1 MAESSSLPSQHPQPD
16 VPWHAAFPAP
26 QTSSPATIPRA
37 AVLQWFSDGK
47 QSGRDFVLVD
57 LRKEDHKG
65 GTICGS
71 LNLPAQSL
79 YPALETLYA
88 LLSAAGVGTVVWYCG
103 SCGGRGTRV
112 AGWFEDLLRKRGD
125 ERMKSFALEEG
136 IKGWV
141 RGGDDGDQDHD
152 KRVNP
157 SERADLTDY
166 VSIQILS
173 VGIQFGTLLWHRR
186 NRLLVAYVHAK
197 EREVRMVDDQEAD
210 IVHGQREGRHL
221 EREGERHS
229 TSASA
234 EHTATRTDSRPTSPT
249 LPIVGIEAHSTEEP
263 PRAQDVY
270 AVPGTL
276 DDGTVGTQALAEG
289 PELLSPTTGVL
300 LPVPQAVSTT
310 VLQAEQ
316 NGNSAADPRVEGIN
330 QEVHT
335 QYIGNGD
342 TVDGEVQSTALLP
355 YESSVAD
362 VAFLDSAASVTGTD
376 CPTRIQAFAKLEF
389 DDGQFYMNTY
399 SVELGRDIR
408 AARVAFQSGFGSDHE
423 VVGRS
428 HKRSNSSADAGQV
441 GRALKQEEG
450 RTMANSVVSETGGI
464 IGLDMSDP
472 ENRRKTRR
480 KKAKSTSSSSH
491 NISRKGSMRFAAPQ
505 TDYQSLAMASL
516 TDPRSIDALTFLPSP
531 EECPLIPIHPPAV
544 AEGSSTGHRGISRR
558 HVRIAYNFERRL
570 FELVVQGKN
579 GAFVD
584 EQYFEA
590 GETQELKSGSYIQI
604 GGVGIRFVLPDV
616 AIGET
621 GAEGTLGSDPV
632 SGGAMSFDF
641 EDGRGESLTMADS
654 EISTTGDD
662 DGSLQNDVREDRE
675 SNRLRRLND
684 EEDLGRDGDEDEQ
697 DESEASEDEVEIE
710 VQEERAVRRPKISL
724 KISKPKP
731 EPKPEIISNPLAIP
745 PRRKGPGRPPK
756 NGIIS
761 KREQAL
767 IARQV
772 REAAK
777 AEALKNGT
785 SKSGKGKSGKLGND
799 VTTTPPPSE
808 VKTEKR
814 KYTKRKKAEEQTEEP
829 SQTREMTER
838 TDSIPPEQALPA
850 QPPKPA
856 KEKRPPKPPRSPSPV
871 FDEAT
876 LTAEQLAKPA
886 QSYVILIHEALTNSK
901 TGAMSLP
908 QIYRAIERR
917 YPYYKLRVQT
927 TGWQSSVRHNLS
939 QHPAFRKI
947 ERDGKGWMWG
957 LVPEIS
963 IEKEKKRRPSPP
975 LMPPQHYYQQGP
987 HMYHPP
993 YPYQGMPPPNGHLPP
1008 PMGHPPYAMHPGVP
1022 PPPHGYPPYPSSVP
1036 RGPTGVPLPLVPQ
1049 TDTDSTYRSPY
1060 QPPPPSQPAAPSNPQ
1075 PQTSQQQP
1083 PPSAQLPQPAV
1094 HDQTNSTETL
1104 TNAPKQTPPP
1114 PPPYYP
1120 TNHPAPSASPHQS
1133 AKAPTPIPAHHDNTI
1148 GQSILKS
1155 VGDFKS
1161 VLLAS
1166 LSYKPNAEEIV
1177 QQAIN
1182 RTLGIAVAAEEFPE
1196 EAPIMNAL
1204 RTMID
1209 GMRQKDRAQR
1219 QASTPAPL
1227 TAQEVPQQKA
1237 TASDGQASPAGPL
1250 LSAPLSQPPVPD
1262 AAATLQPPPP
1272 PSPNTPSQA
1281 QLLEV
1286 LQQLETNRPLG
1297 TTQNQVKLVTAN
1309 TDKAIPS
1316 EAHGSS
1322 SSASEKAAAADGVKA
1337 DERADL
1343 LPNGV
1348 DVLASAKNL
1357 KRELEGDDDLNEP
1370 GMGTELPQA
1379 KRVAV

>member
-1 MAESSSLPSQHPQPD
+1 
-16 VPWHAAFPAP
+16 
-26 QTSSPATIPRA
+26 
-37 AVLQWFSDGK
+37 
-47 QSGRDFVLVD
+47 
-57 LRKEDHKG
+57 
-65 GTICGS
+65 
-71 LNLPAQSL
+71 
-79 YPALETLYA
+79 
-88 LLSAAGVGTVVWYCG
+88 
-103 SCGGRGTRV
+103 
-112 AGWFEDLLRKRGD
+112 
-125 ERMKSFALEEG
+125 
-136 IKGWV
+136 
-141 RGGDDGDQDHD
+141 
-152 KRVNP
+152 
-157 SERADLTDY
+157 
-166 VSIQILS
+166 
-173 VGIQFGTLLWHRR
+173 
-186 NRLLVAYVHAK
+186 
-197 EREVRMVDDQEAD
+197 MVDDQEAD
-210 IVHGQREGRHL
+210 DVNGLLDGRHVP
-221 EREGERHS
+221 
-229 TSASA
+229 A
-234 EHTATRTDSRPTSPT
+234 EWAGLIRRANEETTAARTALRSRSPIPPVVDPQT
-249 LPIVGIEAHSTEEP
+249 HLPEEAHPPEEAL
-263 PRAQDVY
+263 RAQDEP
-270 AVPGTL
+270 AILGIL
-276 DDGTVGTQALAEG
+276 DNSAVGTQALALDVE
-289 PELLSPTTGVL
+289 PLSSITRALLPDHQAAPTTIPEGA
-300 LPVPQAVSTT
+300 QD
-310 VLQAEQ
+310 
-316 NGNSAADPRVEGIN
+316 GNSAADQQAEGKD
-330 QEVHT
+330 QEVHIQDT
-335 QYIGNGD
+335 ENGEI
-342 TVDGEVQSTALLP
+342 VDGELQSTAILP

-362 VAFLDSAASVTGTD
+362 IAFLDSAASVTGTD

-423 VVGRS
+423 VAGRS

-441 GRALKQEEG
+441 GRALKQDEG

-472 ENRRKTRR
+472 ENRRKSRR

-491 NISRKGSMRFAAPQ
+491 NISRKSSMRVVAPQ

-584 EQYFEA
+584 EQYLES
-590 GETQELKSGSYIQI
+590 GDTQELKSGSYIQI

-621 GAEGTLGSDPV
+621 GAEGTIGSDPL

-641 EDGRGESLTMADS
+641 EDGRGESLAMADS

-662 DGSLQNDVREDRE
+662 DESLQNSGREDRDP
-675 SNRLRRLND
+675 RRFPNLDDGQDIEADGDQD
-684 EEDLGRDGDEDEQ
+684 EEDED
-697 DESEASEDEVEIE
+697 EASENEVEAEI
-710 VQEERAVRRPKISL
+710 QEQKTVRRPKISL

-731 EPKPEIISNPLAIP
+731 ESKPEVISDPLVIP

-767 IARQV
+767 IARQA

-785 SKSGKGKSGKLGND
+785 SKPGKGKSGKPGND
-799 VTTTPPPSE
+799 DTTTPPPSE
-808 VKTEKR
+808 VKAEKR
-814 KYTKRKKAEEQTEEP
+814 KYTKRKKVEDQTEEP
-829 SQTREMTER
+829 PQTREMTEK
-838 TDSIPPEQALPA
+838 TDSVPPEQALPA
-850 QPPKPA
+850 PPPKPA

-876 LTAEQLAKPA
+876 LTPEQLAKPA

-975 LMPPQHYYQQGP
+975 LVPPQHYYQPGP
-987 HMYHPP
+987 HMYRPP
-993 YPYQGMPPPNGHLPP
+993 YPYPGMPPPNGHLPAQ
-1008 PMGHPPYAMHPGVP
+1008 MGHPPYTMHPGMPPP
-1022 PPPHGYPPYPSSVP
+1022 PPPHGYAPYPGAVP

-1049 TDTDSTYRSPY
+1049 TDNDSTYRSPY
-1060 QPPPPSQPAAPSNPQ
+1060 QPPPPSQPAASSQPQ
-1075 PQTSQQQP
+1075 PQASQQQP
-1083 PPSAQLPQPAV
+1083 PSSTQAPQPAV
-1094 HDQTNSTETL
+1094 YDQSNLKEISVNT
-1104 TNAPKQTPPP
+1104 PKQTPPP
-1114 PPPYYP
+1114 PLPPPAQYLP
-1120 TNHPAPSASPHQS
+1120 NHPAPSASPHSS
-1133 AKAPTPIPAHHDNTI
+1133 AKAPTPAPAHQDNTI

-1227 TAQEVPQQKA
+1227 SVQEVPQSQVSV
-1237 TASDGQASPAGPL
+1237 SD
-1250 LSAPLSQPPVPD
+1250 VHE
-1262 AAATLQPPPP
+1262 PPPP
-1272 PSPNTPSQA
+1272 PLPLSASLPQPPAPAEAAIAQPPPLTSQGTPSQA
-1281 QLLEV
+1281 QLLEI
-1286 LQQLETNRPLG
+1286 LQQLETNKPADI
-1297 TTQNQVKLVTAN
+1297 TQKQVKPVTVSPDNAM
-1309 TDKAIPS
+1309 AS
-1316 EAHGSS
+1316 EVHGSS
-1322 SSASEKAAAADGVKA
+1322 SYKPEKPAIAGGIDTEK
-1337 DERADL
+1337 RAEL

-1348 DVLASAKNL
+1348 DMLESTKNL
-1357 KRELEGDDDLNEP
+1357 KRELDEDDGIAEQ
-1370 GMGTELPQA
+1370 GIGAELPQA

>member
-1 MAESSSLPSQHPQPD
+1 MTQRIHGCRGVSLSGPCD
-16 VPWHAAFPAP
+16 EILAADLKITTKRVK
-26 QTSSPATIPRA
+26 TSER
-37 AVLQWFSDGK
+37 
-47 QSGRDFVLVD
+47 VD
-57 LRKEDHKG
+57 LNNH
-65 GTICGS
+65 
-71 LNLPAQSL
+71 
-79 YPALETLYA
+79 
-88 LLSAAGVGTVVWYCG
+88 V
-103 SCGGRGTRV
+103 
-112 AGWFEDLLRKRGD
+112 
-125 ERMKSFALEEG
+125 
-136 IKGWV
+136 
-141 RGGDDGDQDHD
+141 
-152 KRVNP
+152 
-157 SERADLTDY
+157 LT
-166 VSIQILS
+166 QILS
-173 VGIQFGTLLWHRR
+173 LELPALLFLQFESPLQYRR
-186 NRLLVAYVHAK
+186 SRILVTHVHAQ
-197 EREVRMVDDQEAD
+197 EREVRMIDDQEAD
-210 IVHGQREGRHL
+210 NLDGQREGRPL
-221 EREGERHS
+221 QRKREGL
-229 TSASA
+229 TWSAS
-234 EHTATRTDSRPTSPT
+234 EKILATRAGSRPQSPV
-249 LPIVGIEAHSTEEP
+249 LPVTGPQAHLPEEAL
-263 PRAQDVY
+263 RARDGPAILGSLDNG
-270 AVPGTL
+270 AVS
-276 DDGTVGTQALAEG
+276 TQALAQDAE
-289 PELLSPTTGVL
+289 PLSPITGAL
-300 LPVPQAVSTT
+300 LPDRQAAPTT
-310 VLQAEQ
+310 ILESVQD
-316 NGNSAADPRVEGIN
+316 GNSAADQRAERNGR
-330 QEVHT
+330 EVHI
-335 QYIGNGD
+335 QHVGNREI
-342 TVDGEVQSTALLP
+342 VDGELQSRALLP

-362 VAFLDSAASVTGTD
+362 IAFIDSTASVTGTD

-408 AARVAFQSGFGSDHE
+408 AARVAFHSGFGSDHE
-423 VVGRS
+423 VAKRS

-441 GRALKQEEG
+441 GRALKQEEA
-450 RTMANSVVSETGGI
+450 RTMANSVVSDTGGI

-472 ENRRKTRR
+472 ENRRKSRR

-491 NISRKGSMRFAAPQ
+491 NISRKSSMRIAAPQ

-621 GAEGTLGSDPV
+621 GAEGTLGSDPL

-662 DGSLQNDVREDRE
+662 DESLQSSEREDRDPH
-675 SNRLRRLND
+675 RFPKLDDRQ
-684 EEDLGRDGDEDEQ
+684 DLEANGDEDEE
-697 DESEASEDEVEIE
+697 DEDEASEDEVEAEI
-710 VQEERAVRRPKISL
+710 QEQQAVRRPKISL
-724 KISKPKP
+724 KISKPKL
-731 EPKPEIISNPLAIP
+731 EPKSEAVSDPLVIP

-767 IARQV
+767 IARQA

-785 SKSGKGKSGKLGND
+785 IKPGKGKSGKPGND
-799 VTTTPPPSE
+799 DTTTPPPSE
-808 VKTEKR
+808 VKAEKR
-814 KYTKRKKAEEQTEEP
+814 KYTKRKKAGEQTEEP
-829 SQTREMTER
+829 PQTREMTEK
-838 TDSIPPEQALPA
+838 TDSVPPEQALPA
-850 QPPKPA
+850 PPPKPA

-876 LTAEQLAKPA
+876 LTPEQLAKPA

-975 LMPPQHYYQQGP
+975 LLPPQHYYQPGP
-987 HMYHPP
+987 NMYRPP
-993 YPYQGMPPPNGHLPP
+993 YPYPGMPPPNGHLPAQ
-1008 PMGHPPYAMHPGVP
+1008 MGHPPYAMHPGMPP
-1022 PPPHGYPPYPSSVP
+1022 PPPHGYPPYPGGVP
-1036 RGPTGVPLPLVPQ
+1036 RGPSGVPLPLVPQ
-1049 TDTDSTYRSPY
+1049 TDNDSTYRSPY
-1060 QPPPPSQPAAPSNPQ
+1060 QPPPPSQPAAPSQSQ
-1075 PQTSQQQP
+1075 PPTSQQQP
-1083 PPSAQLPQPAV
+1083 PSSTQLPQSAV
-1094 HDQTNSTETL
+1094 YDQSNSKEIL
-1104 TNAPKQTPPP
+1104 TNTPKQTPSSPLPP
-1114 PPPYYP
+1114 PPHYHP
-1120 TNHPAPSASPHQS
+1120 NHPAPSASPHQN
-1133 AKAPTPIPAHHDNTI
+1133 AKAPTPAPAHQDNTI

-1227 TAQEVPQQKA
+1227 SGQEVSQQPA
-1237 TASDGQASPAGPL
+1237 SASDIPVPPPP
-1250 LSAPLSQPPVPD
+1250 LSAPLPQPLGPPAT
-1262 AAATLQPPPP
+1262 AAQPPPP
-1272 PSPNTPSQA
+1272 TSQSTPSQA
-1281 QLLEV
+1281 QLLEI
-1286 LQQLETNRPLG
+1286 LQRLETNIPPD
-1297 TTQNQVKLVTAN
+1297 TTQTQAKPVIASPDSAMAPEV
-1309 TDKAIPS
+1309 
-1316 EAHGSS
+1316 HGSTS
-1322 SSASEKAAAADGVKA
+1322 SKPEKLAVTNGVESE
-1337 DERADL
+1337 ERAEL

-1348 DVLASAKNL
+1348 DMLESTKSL
-1357 KRELEGDDDLNEP
+1357 KRELEEEDGIDEP
-1370 GMGTELPQA
+1370 GIGAELPQA

>member
-1 MAESSSLPSQHPQPD
+1 
-16 VPWHAAFPAP
+16 
-26 QTSSPATIPRA
+26 
-37 AVLQWFSDGK
+37 
-47 QSGRDFVLVD
+47 
-57 LRKEDHKG
+57 
-65 GTICGS
+65 
-71 LNLPAQSL
+71 
-79 YPALETLYA
+79 
-88 LLSAAGVGTVVWYCG
+88 
-103 SCGGRGTRV
+103 
-112 AGWFEDLLRKRGD
+112 
-125 ERMKSFALEEG
+125 
-136 IKGWV
+136 
-141 RGGDDGDQDHD
+141 
-152 KRVNP
+152 
-157 SERADLTDY
+157 
-166 VSIQILS
+166 
-173 VGIQFGTLLWHRR
+173 
-186 NRLLVAYVHAK
+186 
-197 EREVRMVDDQEAD
+197 MVDDQEAD
-210 IVHGQREGRHL
+210 DVDGQREGRPL
-221 EREGERHS
+221 RGEWEGLIR
-229 TSASA
+229 SANEESSSA
-234 EHTATRTDSRPTSPT
+234 RTGSRPQSPI
-249 LPIVGIEAHSTEEP
+249 LPVVDAQAHLREEALRAQNENATPGILDNGAVNAQAL
-263 PRAQDVY
+263 AQDV
-270 AVPGTL
+270 
-276 DDGTVGTQALAEG
+276 
-289 PELLSPTTGVL
+289 ELLSPIDRAS
-300 LPVPQAVSTT
+300 LPGSQAVPTTILKSAQDGNSTADQ
-310 VLQAEQ
+310 QAE
-316 NGNSAADPRVEGIN
+316 IN
-330 QEVHT
+330 DQGVHI
-335 QYIGNGD
+335 QYAGNGG
-342 TVDGEVQSTALLP
+342 TADGELQSSALLP
-355 YESSVAD
+355 YESSIAD
-362 VAFLDSAASVTGTD
+362 IAFLDSAASVTGTD

-423 VVGRS
+423 VAGRT

-441 GRALKQEEG
+441 GRALKQEES

-472 ENRRKTRR
+472 ETRRRTRR

-491 NISRKGSMRFAAPQ
+491 NISRKSSMRIVAPQ

-584 EQYFEA
+584 EQYLES
-590 GETQELKSGSYIQI
+590 GETQGLKSGSYIQI

-621 GAEGTLGSDPV
+621 GAEGTLGSDPI

-662 DGSLQNDVREDRE
+662 DESLQSGERRDGEPHRFPNLDDGQDVEA
-675 SNRLRRLND
+675 
-684 EEDLGRDGDEDEQ
+684 DGDEDEE
-697 DESEASEDEVEIE
+697 DEGEASEDEVEAEI
-710 VQEERAVRRPKISL
+710 QEQKTVRRPKISL

-731 EPKPEIISNPLAIP
+731 EPKPEVVSDPLVLP

-767 IARQV
+767 IARQA

-777 AEALKNGT
+777 AEALKSGT
-785 SKSGKGKSGKLGND
+785 SKPGKGKSGKPGND
-799 VTTTPPPSE
+799 GTTTPPPSE

-814 KYTKRKKAEEQTEEP
+814 KYTKRKKAETQTEEP
-829 SQTREMTER
+829 PWTREMTEK
-838 TDSIPPEQALPA
+838 TDSVPPEQALPTA
-850 QPPKPA
+850 PPKPA

-876 LTAEQLAKPA
+876 LTPEQLAKPA

-908 QIYRAIERR
+908 QIYRSIERR

-975 LMPPQHYYQQGP
+975 LVPPQHYYQPGP
-987 HMYHPP
+987 HMYRPP
-993 YPYQGMPPPNGHLPP
+993 YPYPGMPPPNGHLPP
-1008 PMGHPPYAMHPGVP
+1008 QMAHPPYAMHPGMP
-1022 PPPHGYPPYPSSVP
+1022 PPPHGYPPYPGGVP
-1036 RGPTGVPLPLVPQ
+1036 RGPNGVPLPLVPP
-1049 TDTDSTYRSPY
+1049 TDNDSTYRSPY
-1060 QPPPPSQPAAPSNPQ
+1060 QPPPPSQPAAPSQPP

-1083 PPSAQLPQPAV
+1083 PSSTQIPQPAAY
-1094 HDQTNSTETL
+1094 DELNPKEISTS
-1104 TNAPKQTPPP
+1104 APKQTPPP
-1114 PPPYYP
+1114 PLLPPP
-1120 TNHPAPSASPHQS
+1120 PHHNPNHPAPSASPHQHT
-1133 AKAPTPIPAHHDNTI
+1133 KAPTPAPAHQDNTI

-1227 TAQEVPQQKA
+1227 PTHEFPQQQA
-1237 TASDGQASPAGPL
+1237 AISDAQA
-1250 LSAPLSQPPVPD
+1250 PP
-1262 AAATLQPPPP
+1262 PPPP
-1272 PSPNTPSQA
+1272 PSSDPLPQPPASIANTTAQPFPTASQSTPSQA
-1281 QLLEV
+1281 QLLEI
-1286 LQQLETNRPLG
+1286 LRRLETTKSPD
-1297 TTQNQVKLVTAN
+1297 TTQTHGQPA
-1309 TDKAIPS
+1309 KATPDAAIES
-1316 EAHGSS
+1316 ESPGSTPHQ
-1322 SSASEKAAAADGVKA
+1322 SEKPVLTDGVDTA
-1337 DERADL
+1337 DRAEL
-1343 LPNGV
+1343 LSNGV
-1348 DVLASAKNL
+1348 GMLESAKSL
-1357 KRELEGDDDLNEP
+1357 KRELDADDGMDEP
-1370 GMGTELPQA
+1370 GIGAELPQA

>member
-1 MAESSSLPSQHPQPD
+1 
-16 VPWHAAFPAP
+16 
-26 QTSSPATIPRA
+26 
-37 AVLQWFSDGK
+37 
-47 QSGRDFVLVD
+47 
-57 LRKEDHKG
+57 
-65 GTICGS
+65 
-71 LNLPAQSL
+71 
-79 YPALETLYA
+79 
-88 LLSAAGVGTVVWYCG
+88 
-103 SCGGRGTRV
+103 
-112 AGWFEDLLRKRGD
+112 
-125 ERMKSFALEEG
+125 
-136 IKGWV
+136 
-141 RGGDDGDQDHD
+141 
-152 KRVNP
+152 
-157 SERADLTDY
+157 
-166 VSIQILS
+166 
-173 VGIQFGTLLWHRR
+173 
-186 NRLLVAYVHAK
+186 
-197 EREVRMVDDQEAD
+197 MVDDQEAD
-210 IVHGQREGRHL
+210 NVHGQREGRPF
-221 EREGERHS
+221 EREGEGPTR
-229 TSASA
+229 SAS
-234 EHTATRTDSRPTSPT
+234 EEYTATRAGSRPESPI
-249 LPIVGIEAHSTEEP
+249 LPVADTQAHSAEDAV
-263 PRAQDVY
+263 RAQDEPSMLGILENV
-270 AVPGTL
+270 AV
-276 DDGTVGTQALAEG
+276 VTQALAG
-289 PELLSPTTGVL
+289 DPEILSCITPALLPEHQAAPTTIVE
-300 LPVPQAVSTT
+300 AV
-310 VLQAEQ
+310 QD
-316 NGNSAADPRVEGIN
+316 GNSAADQRVEGNN
-330 QEVHT
+330 QEAHV
-335 QYIGNGD
+335 QYVGNGESAN
-342 TVDGEVQSTALLP
+342 GEQQSTALLP
-355 YESSVAD
+355 YESSIAD
-362 VAFLDSAASVTGTD
+362 IAFLDSAASVTGTD

-423 VVGRS
+423 VVGRT
-428 HKRSNSSADAGQV
+428 HKRSNSSADAGQI

-450 RTMANSVVSETGGI
+450 RPMANSVVSETGGI

-491 NISRKGSMRFAAPQ
+491 NISRKSSMRLAAPQ

-558 HVRIAYNFERRL
+558 HVKIAYNFERRL
-570 FELVVQGKN
+570 FELVVKGKN

-584 EQYFEA
+584 EQYCEA

-621 GAEGTLGSDPV
+621 GAEGTLGSDPL

-654 EISTTGDD
+654 EVSTTGDD
-662 DGSLQNDVREDRE
+662 DELLQNGDGEDRD
-675 SNRLRRLND
+675 SRRFSKLND
-684 EEDLGRDGDEDEQ
+684 EQDLAGYGDEDEE
-697 DESEASEDEVEIE
+697 DEDEPDEDEVEAE
-710 VQEERAVRRPKISL
+710 VQEQKAIRRPKISL
-724 KISKPKP
+724 KISKPKL
-731 EPKPEIISNPLAIP
+731 EHKPEIMSDIPIIP

-767 IARQV
+767 IARQA

-785 SKSGKGKSGKLGND
+785 SKSGKGKSGKPGND

-808 VKTEKR
+808 IKTEKR
-814 KYTKRKKAEEQTEEP
+814 KYTKRKKAEDQAEEP
-829 SQTREMTER
+829 PQTREMTEK
-838 TDSIPPEQALPA
+838 TDSVPPEQALSAP
-850 QPPKPA
+850 PPKPP

-975 LMPPQHYYQQGP
+975 LVPPQHYYQQGP
-987 HMYHPP
+987 HMYRPP
-993 YPYQGMPPPNGHLPP
+993 YPYPGMPPPNGHLPAP
-1008 PMGHPPYAMHPGVP
+1008 IGLPPYAMHPEI
-1022 PPPHGYPPYPSSVP
+1022 
-1036 RGPTGVPLPLVPQ
+1036 
-1049 TDTDSTYRSPY
+1049 
-1060 QPPPPSQPAAPSNPQ
+1060 A
-1075 PQTSQQQP
+1075 
-1083 PPSAQLPQPAV
+1083 
-1094 HDQTNSTETL
+1094 
-1104 TNAPKQTPPP
+1104 TNAPKQTPPL
-1114 PPPYYP
+1114 PPPYYHP
-1120 TNHPAPSASPHQS
+1120 NHSAPSASLHQS
-1133 AKAPTPIPAHHDNTI
+1133 AKAPTPALAHQDNTI

-1227 TAQEVPQQKA
+1227 TVQEVPQQQA
-1237 TASDGQASPAGPL
+1237 TASEIQAPPPPPPPPPPS
-1250 LSAPLSQPPVPD
+1250 LSAPLSQPSVP
-1262 AAATLQPPPP
+1262 AATAAVQPPPP
-1272 PSPNTPSQA
+1272 TSQSTPSQA
-1281 QLLEV
+1281 QLLEI
-1286 LQQLETNRPLG
+1286 LQQLETTNPSH
-1297 TTQNQVKLVTAN
+1297 TTQTQAKPATAGVD
-1309 TDKAIPS
+1309 TTMAS
-1316 EAHGSS
+1316 EVHGSS
-1322 SSASEKAAAADGVKA
+1322 SYTPEKPAVTDGVKTQ
-1337 DERADL
+1337 ERAEL
-1343 LPNGV
+1343 LPNGL
-1348 DVLASAKNL
+1348 DAPRSAKTP
-1357 KRELEGDDDLNEP
+1357 KRDLEGDDELDEP
-1370 GMGTELPQA
+1370 GMGTKLPQA

>member
-1 MAESSSLPSQHPQPD
+1 
-16 VPWHAAFPAP
+16 
-26 QTSSPATIPRA
+26 
-37 AVLQWFSDGK
+37 
-47 QSGRDFVLVD
+47 
-57 LRKEDHKG
+57 
-65 GTICGS
+65 
-71 LNLPAQSL
+71 
-79 YPALETLYA
+79 
-88 LLSAAGVGTVVWYCG
+88 
-103 SCGGRGTRV
+103 
-112 AGWFEDLLRKRGD
+112 
-125 ERMKSFALEEG
+125 
-136 IKGWV
+136 
-141 RGGDDGDQDHD
+141 
-152 KRVNP
+152 
-157 SERADLTDY
+157 
-166 VSIQILS
+166 
-173 VGIQFGTLLWHRR
+173 
-186 NRLLVAYVHAK
+186 
-197 EREVRMVDDQEAD
+197 MVDDQEAD
-210 IVHGQREGRHL
+210 DVDGLLDGRHL
-221 EREGERHS
+221 PAEWAGLIRLANEE
-229 TSASA
+229 TTAS
-234 EHTATRTDSRPTSPT
+234 RNSLRSQSPI
-249 LPIVGIEAHSTEEP
+249 LPVIDPRAHPPEEAL
-263 PRAQDVY
+263 RAQDEP
-270 AVPGTL
+270 AILGIL
-276 DDGTVGTQALAEG
+276 DDSAVNTQALALDVE
-289 PELLSPTTGVL
+289 PLPPITRALLPDHQAAPTTIAKG
-300 LPVPQAVSTT
+300 
-310 VLQAEQ
+310 AEHS
-316 NGNSAADPRVEGIN
+316 NSATDQRAERKD
-330 QEVHT
+330 QEVHK
-335 QYIGNGD
+335 QDVEHGEI
-342 TVDGEVQSTALLP
+342 VDGEIHPTALLP

-362 VAFLDSAASVTGTD
+362 IAFLDSAASVTGTD

-408 AARVAFQSGFGSDHE
+408 AARVAFHSGFGSDHE
-423 VVGRS
+423 VAGRS
-428 HKRSNSSADAGQV
+428 HKQSNSSADAGHV
-441 GRALKQEEG
+441 GRALKQDES

-472 ENRRKTRR
+472 EKRRKSRR

-491 NISRKGSMRFAAPQ
+491 NISRKSSMRVVAPQ

-544 AEGSSTGHRGISRR
+544 AEGNSTGHRGISRR

-584 EQYFEA
+584 EQYLEP

-621 GAEGTLGSDPV
+621 GAEGTLGSDPF

-662 DGSLQNDVREDRE
+662 DESLQNSEREDRDP
-675 SNRLRRLND
+675 RRLSNLFD
-684 EEDLGRDGDEDEQ
+684 GQDIEADGDEDEE
-697 DESEASEDEVEIE
+697 DEDEASEDKGDTEIK
-710 VQEERAVRRPKISL
+710 QEPKAVRRPKISL

-731 EPKPEIISNPLAIP
+731 ESKPEVVSDPLVIP

-767 IARQV
+767 IARQA

-785 SKSGKGKSGKLGND
+785 SKPGKGKSGKPGND
-799 VTTTPPPSE
+799 DTTTPPASE
-808 VKTEKR
+808 VKAEKR
-814 KYTKRKKAEEQTEEP
+814 KYTKRKKAEDQTEDP
-829 SQTREMTER
+829 PQTREMTEK
-838 TDSIPPEQALPA
+838 TDSVPPEQALPA
-850 QPPKPA
+850 PPPKPA

-876 LTAEQLAKPA
+876 LTPEQLAKPA

-975 LMPPQHYYQQGP
+975 LVPPQHYYQPGP
-987 HMYHPP
+987 HMYRPP
-993 YPYQGMPPPNGHLPP
+993 YPYPGMPPPNGHLPAQ
-1008 PMGHPPYAMHPGVP
+1008 MAHPPYAMHPGMPPP
-1022 PPPHGYPPYPSSVP
+1022 PPPHGYPPYSGAVP

-1049 TDTDSTYRSPY
+1049 TDNDSTYRSPY
-1060 QPPPPSQPAAPSNPQ
+1060 QPPPPSQPAAPSQPQ

-1083 PPSAQLPQPAV
+1083 PSSTQVPQTAV
-1094 HDQTNSTETL
+1094 YDQSDPKETSV
-1104 TNAPKQTPPP
+1104 NAPKQTPPP
-1114 PPPYYP
+1114 MLPPPPQYHP
-1120 TNHPAPSASPHQS
+1120 NHPAPSAAPSASPYINS
-1133 AKAPTPIPAHHDNTI
+1133 KASTPAPAHQDNTI

-1182 RTLGIAVAAEEFPE
+1182 RTLGIAVTAEEFPE

-1227 TAQEVPQQKA
+1227 SVQEVPQQ
-1237 TASDGQASPAGPL
+1237 QAS
-1250 LSAPLSQPPVPD
+1250 APEV
-1262 AAATLQPPPP
+1262 QPPPP
-1272 PSPNTPSQA
+1272 PPPLSAPVPQPPVPAEAAVAQPPQPMSQGTPSQA
-1281 QLLEV
+1281 QLLEI
-1286 LQQLETNRPLG
+1286 LQQLGTNQPADI
-1297 TTQNQVKLVTAN
+1297 THKQVKTATFSPDN
-1309 TDKAIPS
+1309 ATAS
-1316 EAHGSS
+1316 EAHGGSTYKP
-1322 SSASEKAAAADGVKA
+1322 EKAAIAGGNDT
-1337 DERADL
+1337 ENRAEL

-1348 DVLASAKNL
+1348 DMLESTKNL
-1357 KRELEGDDDLNEP
+1357 KRDLDEDDGVDEP
-1370 GMGTELPQA
+1370 GLGAELPQA

>member
-1 MAESSSLPSQHPQPD
+1 MDDGQEADDVDGQGEGLSPLLERDGFTEGVNEERPVAQPGSRSPSPKLPVIHP
-16 VPWHAAFPAP
+16 PAH
-26 QTSSPATIPRA
+26 SPR
-37 AVLQWFSDGK
+37 AVLQ
-47 QSGRDFVLVD
+47 
-57 LRKEDHKG
+57 
-65 GTICGS
+65 
-71 LNLPAQSL
+71 AQD
-79 YPALETLYA
+79 ETA
-88 LLSAAGVGTVVWYCG
+88 INGIPRNGAVGT
-103 SCGGRGTRV
+103 
-112 AGWFEDLLRKRGD
+112 
-125 ERMKSFALEEG
+125 
-136 IKGWV
+136 
-141 RGGDDGDQDHD
+141 
-152 KRVNP
+152 
-157 SERADLTDY
+157 
-166 VSIQILS
+166 
-173 VGIQFGTLLWHRR
+173 
-186 NRLLVAYVHAK
+186 K
-197 EREVRMVDDQEAD
+197 E
-210 IVHGQREGRHL
+210 L
-221 EREGERHS
+221 
-229 TSASA
+229 
-234 EHTATRTDSRPTSPT
+234 
-249 LPIVGIEAHSTEEP
+249 
-263 PRAQDVY
+263 AQDVVSFSSITH
-270 AVPGTL
+270 A
-276 DDGTVGTQALAEG
+276 
-289 PELLSPTTGVL
+289 L
-300 LPVPQAVSTT
+300 LPDHQAAPTSI
-310 VLQAEQ
+310 LEGAQD
-316 NGNSAADPRVEGIN
+316 GNSAADQRTER
-330 QEVHT
+330 QDKEVQI

-342 TVDGEVQSTALLP
+342 TVDGELQATAVFP
-355 YESSVAD
+355 YGSSIAD
-362 VAFLDSAASVTGTD
+362 IAVLDSAASMTGTD

-408 AARVAFQSGFGSDHE
+408 AARVAFQSGFSSDHE
-423 VVGRS
+423 VTRRS
-428 HKRSNSSADAGQV
+428 HKRSNSSADANQV
-441 GRALKQEEG
+441 GRALKQEES

-464 IGLDMSDP
+464 IGLDISDP
-472 ENRRKTRR
+472 ENRRKSRR
-480 KKAKSTSSSSH
+480 RKAKSTSSSSH
-491 NISRKGSMRFAAPQ
+491 NISRKSSMRIVAPQ

-584 EQYFEA
+584 EQYLEA

-621 GAEGTLGSDPV
+621 GAEGTLGSDLL

-654 EISTTGDD
+654 EVSTTGDD
-662 DGSLQNDVREDRE
+662 DESLPNGEREVRGPNRFQNLDDG
-675 SNRLRRLND
+675 
-684 EEDLGRDGDEDEQ
+684 EDLEADGDDDSDSDSDSDSGDELEDE
-697 DESEASEDEVEIE
+697 I
-710 VQEERAVRRPKISL
+710 QEQKTVRRPKISL

-731 EPKPEIISNPLAIP
+731 EAKPEPETVFDPSVIP

-767 IARQV
+767 IARQA

-785 SKSGKGKSGKLGND
+785 GKPGKGKSGKPSND
-799 VTTTPPPSE
+799 DTATPPLSE

-814 KYTKRKKAEEQTEEP
+814 KYTKRKKAEDQTEEP
-829 SQTREMTER
+829 PETREMTEK

-850 QPPKPA
+850 PPPKPA

-876 LTAEQLAKPA
+876 LTPEQLAKPA

-975 LMPPQHYYQQGP
+975 LVPPQHYHPPGP
-987 HMYHPP
+987 HMYRPP
-993 YPYQGMPPPNGHLPP
+993 YPYPSMPPPNGHLPP
-1008 PMGHPPYAMHPGVP
+1008 PMGHPPYAMLPGMP
-1022 PPPHGYPPYPSSVP
+1022 PPPHGYPPYPGGVP
-1036 RGPTGVPLPLVPQ
+1036 RALNGVPLPLAAQ
-1049 TDTDSTYRSPY
+1049 TDNDSTYRSPY
-1060 QPPPPSQPAAPSNPQ
+1060 QPPPPSQPAAPSQPQ
-1075 PQTSQQQP
+1075 PQTSPEQP
-1083 PPSAQLPQPAV
+1083 PSSARIPQVTVPDPSNTKDL
-1094 HDQTNSTETL
+1094 S

-1114 PPPYYP
+1114 PPIAGPPYHHP
-1120 TNHPAPSASPHQS
+1120 SNPAPNRSPQQS
-1133 AKAPTPIPAHHDNTI
+1133 TKAPTPAPSHHDNSI

-1196 EAPIMNAL
+1196 EAPIMSAL

-1227 TAQEVPQQKA
+1227 SAHETPKPQVP
-1237 TASDGQASPAGPL
+1237 ASDIHA
-1250 LSAPLSQPPVPD
+1250 
-1262 AAATLQPPPP
+1262 PPP
-1272 PSPNTPSQA
+1272 PSPSAPPPPYPGPADAATVQPPPPQTSPSQA
-1281 QLLEV
+1281 QLLAI
-1286 LQQLETNRPLG
+1286 LQRLEPRKPPD
-1297 TTQNQVKLVTAN
+1297 TTPNQAKLVAVPAN
-1309 TDKAIPS
+1309 TTAPDVP
-1316 EAHGSS
+1316 GSTS
-1322 SSASEKAAAADGVKA
+1322 PASEQKTPAG
-1337 DERADL
+1337 RAETPEHTAL
-1343 LPNGV
+1343 APNGV
-1348 DVLASAKNL
+1348 VALEGAKNVNT
-1357 KRELEGDDDLNEP
+1357 KRGLDDDDEDAVEEP
-1370 GMGTELPQA
+1370 GIGAGLRQA